1 MPARRIAVIV
11 GSVRKDALSRR
22 AARALIGLQPPTLNL
37 EMVEIAD
44 LPFYNQELET
54 ANPPAQWTRFRD
66 GVRDAA
72 AVLFVTPEYN
82 RGVPGAMKNAVDVGS
97 RPWGKSVWDG
107 KAYAVVSTSPG
118 PLGGY
123 SANHQLR
130 QNLSYF
136 TMTPMYQP
144 EMYLGGIDKL
154 VDASGK
160 VTDDK
165 ARELFAQ
172 FLAEF
177 ASFIER
183 CHIRAG

>member
-1 MPARRIAVIV
+1 MPARRVALIL

-22 AARALIGLQPPTLNL
+22 AAKALIAMQPPTLNL
-37 EMVEIAD
+37 ELVEVGD

-54 ANPPAQWTRFRD
+54 ASPPAQWTRFRD
-66 GVRDAA
+66 AVKDVA

-97 RPWGKSVWDG
+97 RPWGKGVWEG
-107 KAYAVVSTSPG
+107 KPYAVVSTSPG

-136 TMTPMYQP
+136 TMFLMHQP
-144 EMYLGGIDKL
+144 EMYLGTIDKL

-165 ARELFAQ
+165 ARELFTQ
-172 FLAEF
+172 FLTQF
-177 ASFIER
+177 AAWIER
-183 CHIRAG
+183 SHIRAG